1 MISFFAEVY
10 NRLFRPKRS
19 KSFRYLMQQLV
30 KSADEI
36 VELKLKLRKA
46 NEVCVVMQEENN
58 LLWDQLNEINE
69 ADKALKSQLTDAM
82 EDAYLRTLKTVGDA

>member
-1 MISFFAEVY
+1 MISFFAEIY

-69 ADKALKSQLTDAM
+69 ADKALKSQLTNAM